1 MTSLR
6 GALPRKRRSCCPHP
20 KRAKG
25 ASKRCA
31 RVWPKCASC
40 WDRPERSSARL
51 MRLPPT
57 CRQAKAT
64 RTEGFG
70 ILYMYRKAG
79 LNPLERG
86 PMALR
91 RRVFGTYYIFALLVL
106 SLGAAPLR
114 AQVPAPANFLAQHYE
129 VSATLDS
136 IGQSISAIAKIDFKA
151 TEASSSVRV
160 ELHPNLVVKEVKGAD
175 GKPLTFE
182 RDNQNSLIVVV
193 QLPTPVAT
201 AGHVTLTYTYAG
213 LLVNE
218 ENSPVP
224 GVRAALINKDGAY
237 LLLPAR
243 WFPLTNFPS
252 NHYTATFRLNVP
264 DIFAVAGT
272 GKASAPTPMPARN
285 AVEGGR
291 LHYTFECKNR
301 APHGTFVAGNL
312 QLNPKQAAGINVAVY
327 APRASSA
334 NAEEFAV
341 SVARS
346 AIIFSDMFG
355 PIPDPTFTLIQIPDG
370 TFRDYAAPGV
380 LLLSQRI
387 WDPKSSDR
395 TIARLVASQ
404 WWGIQ
409 VMPATPGDVWISD
422 GLARYSEALYAE
434 QNAGKEAGLR
444 AVDEFAVGALMYEDA
459 APIAQAAR
467 LVPYSPDYRSVV
479 MNKGAMLFHMLRA
492 QMGDVAFKAALHDF
506 YFQFAERSARID
518 DFEKIAERHAQAAA
532 KTQQDPPN
540 LRGFFAQWLNSTGV
554 PEFTLEYVVYR
565 TPKGFR
571 VNGKIKQPL
580 DTFRMPVELRIDTE
594 GNPELKTID
603 VIGTESGFTVET
615 FGRPKPGGIR
625 IDPNNLIL
633 KGSTSLR
640 ARAAIA
646 RGEDLAEQGR
656 FYDAVTQYQR
666 ALSIQPGRPLANFR
680 MGEAFFYQKN
690 YQAAANAFREA
701 LQTVPEPSEKWT
713 EVWSHIYLG
722 KIFDMLGQRERAVN
736 EYSKAKQTNDD
747 TGGAQQYAEGFL
759 KKAYSEGGT
768 PVTAPTPAQPAK
780 PAVTIPPPASGEK
793 PVLKKPTPPQ
803 P

>member
-1 MTSLR
+1 
-6 GALPRKRRSCCPHP
+6 
-20 KRAKG
+20 
-25 ASKRCA
+25 
-31 RVWPKCASC
+31 
-40 WDRPERSSARL
+40 
-51 MRLPPT
+51 
-57 CRQAKAT
+57 
-64 RTEGFG
+64 
-70 ILYMYRKAG
+70 
-79 LNPLERG
+79 
-86 PMALR
+86 MALR
-91 RRVFGTYYIFALLVL
+91 QRVPGTFVFCTLILL
-106 SLGAAPLR
+106 SCAAAPLQ
-114 AQVPAPANFLAQHYE
+114 AQAPRPANFLAEHYD
-129 VSATLDS
+129 VSASLDA
-136 IGQSISAIAKIDFKA
+136 IGQSISATAKIDFKA
-151 TEASSSVRV
+151 VEASSSVRV
-160 ELHPNLVVKEVKGAD
+160 ELHPNLIVKEVKGAD

-182 RDNQNSLIVVV
+182 RDNQNPLMVVV

-224 GVRAALINKDGAY
+224 GVRAALISKDGAY

-252 NHYTATFRLNVP
+252 NRYTATFRLNVP

-272 GKASAPTPMPARN
+272 GKASAPSPMPGKN

-291 LHYTFECKNR
+291 LLYTFECKNP

-312 QLNPKQAAGINVAVY
+312 QLNPKQAEGINVAVY

-334 NAEEFAV
+334 NAEEFAA

-355 PIPDPTFTLIQIPDG
+355 PIPDPTFTVIQLPDG
-370 TFRDYAAPGV
+370 TLRDYAAPGV

-387 WDPKSSDR
+387 WEPKSSDR

-409 VMPATPGDVWISD
+409 VLPATPGDVWISD

-467 LVPYSPDYRSVV
+467 LAPYSPDYRSVV
-479 MNKGAMLFHMLRA
+479 LNKGAMLFHMLRA
-492 QMGDVAFKAALHDF
+492 QMGDLAFKSALRDF
-506 YFQFAERSARID
+506 YFQFAEKSARIE
-518 DFEKIAERHAQAAA
+518 DFENLAERRAQAAA
-532 KTQQDPPN
+532 KPPQEPPN

-554 PEFTLEYVVYR
+554 PEFSLEYVVYR

-571 VNGKIKQPL
+571 VVGKIKQPL
-580 DTFRMPVELRIDTE
+580 DTFRMPVDLRIDTE

-615 FGRPKPGGIR
+615 FGRPKPGGIKV
-625 IDPNNLIL
+625 DPNNVIL

-666 ALSIQPGRPLANFR
+666 ALAIQPNRPLANFR

-701 LQTVPEPSEKWT
+701 LQTVPEPSEKWS

-747 TGGAQQYAEGFL
+747 TGGAQQVAEGFL

-768 PVTAPTPAQPAK
+768 SVAAPPAGQTPK
-780 PAVTIPPPASGEK
+780 PAVAIPAPASGEK
-793 PVLKKPTPPQ
+793 PVLKKPNPSQ
-803 P
+803 R

>member
-1 MTSLR
+1 
-6 GALPRKRRSCCPHP
+6 
-20 KRAKG
+20 
-25 ASKRCA
+25 
-31 RVWPKCASC
+31 
-40 WDRPERSSARL
+40 
-51 MRLPPT
+51 
-57 CRQAKAT
+57 
-64 RTEGFG
+64 
-70 ILYMYRKAG
+70 
-79 LNPLERG
+79 
-86 PMALR
+86 MALR
-91 RRVFGTYYIFALLVL
+91 RRVSGTFVFFTLIFL
-106 SLGAAPLR
+106 SCAAAPLQ
-114 AQVPAPANFLAQHYE
+114 AQVSRPVNFLAEHYD
-129 VSATLDS
+129 VSASLDA
-136 IGQSISAIAKIDFKA
+136 IGQSISATAKIDFKA
-151 TEASSSVRV
+151 VEASSSVRV
-160 ELHPNLVVKEVKGAD
+160 ELHPNLIVKEVKGAD

-182 RDNQNSLIVVV
+182 RDNQNPLMVVV

-224 GVRAALINKDGAY
+224 GVRAALISKDGAY

-252 NHYTATFRLNVP
+252 NRYTATFRLNVP

-272 GKASAPTPMPARN
+272 GKASAAAPMPGKN

-291 LHYTFECKNR
+291 LLYTFECKNS

-312 QLNPKQAAGINVAVY
+312 QLNPKQAEGINVAVY

-334 NAEEFAV
+334 NAEEFAA

-355 PIPDPTFTLIQIPDG
+355 PIPDPTFTLIQLPDG
-370 TFRDYAAPGV
+370 SLRDYAAPGV

-409 VMPATPGDVWISD
+409 VLPATPGDVWISD

-467 LVPYSPDYRSVV
+467 LAPYSPDYRSVV
-479 MNKGAMLFHMLRA
+479 LNKGAMLFHMLRA
-492 QMGDVAFKAALHDF
+492 QMGDVAFKSTLRDF
-506 YFQFAERSARID
+506 YFQFAEKSARD
-518 DFEKIAERHAQAAA
+518 EDFENIAERRAQAAA
-532 KTQQDPPN
+532 KAPQEPPN

-554 PEFTLEYVVYR
+554 PEFSLEYVVYR

-571 VNGKIKQPL
+571 VVGKIKQPL
-580 DTFRMPVELRIDTE
+580 DTFRMPVDLRIDTE
-594 GNPELKTID
+594 GNPEQKTVE

-615 FGRPKPGGIR
+615 FGRPKPGGIK
-625 IDPNNLIL
+625 IDPNNVIL

-666 ALSIQPGRPLANFR
+666 ALAIQPNRPLANFR

-701 LQTVPEPSEKWT
+701 LQTVPEPSEKWS

-747 TGGAQQYAEGFL
+747 TGGAQQVAEGFL

-768 PVTAPTPAQPAK
+768 SVAAPATSAPAK
-780 PAVTIPPPASGEK
+780 PVAAIPAPASGEK
-793 PVLKKPTPPQ
+793 PVLKKPNPLQ
-803 P
+803 Q

>member
-1 MTSLR
+1 MFL
-6 GALPRKRRSCCPHP
+6 SC
-20 KRAKG
+20 A
-25 ASKRCA
+25 
-31 RVWPKCASC
+31 
-40 WDRPERSSARL
+40 
-51 MRLPPT
+51 
-57 CRQAKAT
+57 
-64 RTEGFG
+64 
-70 ILYMYRKAG
+70 
-79 LNPLERG
+79 
-86 PMALR
+86 
-91 RRVFGTYYIFALLVL
+91 
-106 SLGAAPLR
+106 AAPLQ
-114 AQVPAPANFLAQHYE
+114 AQVPRPATFLAEHYDI
-129 VSATLDS
+129 SATLDA
-136 IGQSISAIAKIDFKA
+136 IGQSISATAKIDFKA
-151 TEASSSVRV
+151 VEASSSVRV

-201 AGHVTLTYTYAG
+201 AGHVTLTYTYSG

-252 NHYTATFRLNVP
+252 NRYTATFRLNVP

-272 GKASAPTPMPARN
+272 GKASAPSPMPGKN

-291 LHYTFECKNR
+291 LLYTFECKSL
-301 APHGTFVAGNL
+301 AAHGTFVVGNL
-312 QLNPKQAAGINVAVY
+312 QLNPKQAEGINVAVY
-327 APRASSA
+327 APRAAPA
-334 NAEEFAV
+334 NAADFAA

-355 PIPDPTFTLIQIPDG
+355 PIPDPSFTLIQIPDG

-387 WDPKSSDR
+387 WDPKASDR

-409 VMPATPGDVWISD
+409 VLPATPGDVWISD

-467 LVPYSPDYRSVV
+467 LIPYSPDYRSVV

-492 QMGDVAFKAALHDF
+492 QMGDVAFKSALHDF
-506 YFQFAERSARID
+506 YFQFAEKSARIED
-518 DFEKIAERHAQAAA
+518 LENIAERHAQAAV
-532 KTQQDPPN
+532 KPPQESPN
-540 LRGFFAQWLNSTGV
+540 LRAFFAQWLNSTGV
-554 PEFTLEYVVYR
+554 PDFTIEYVVYR

-571 VNGKIKQPL
+571 VVGKIKQPL
-580 DTFRMPVELRIDTE
+580 DTFRMPVDLRIDTE
-594 GNPELKTID
+594 GNPEQKTID

-615 FGRPKPGGIR
+615 FGRPKPGGIK
-625 IDPNNLIL
+625 IDPNNVIL

-656 FYDAVTQYQR
+656 FYDAVAQYQR
-666 ALSIQPGRPLANFR
+666 ALSIQPSRPLANFR

-690 YQAAANAFREA
+690 YQAAANSFKEA

-747 TGGAQQYAEGFL
+747 TGGAQAAAEGFL
-759 KKAYSEGGT
+759 KKAYTEGGT
-768 PVTAPTPAQPAK
+768 SVAAPAATTPAK
-780 PAVTIPPPASGEK
+780 PAVAIPPPASGEK
-793 PVLKKPTPPQ
+793 PVLKKPAPPQ
-803 P
+803 

>member
-1 MTSLR
+1 
-6 GALPRKRRSCCPHP
+6 
-20 KRAKG
+20 
-25 ASKRCA
+25 
-31 RVWPKCASC
+31 
-40 WDRPERSSARL
+40 
-51 MRLPPT
+51 
-57 CRQAKAT
+57 
-64 RTEGFG
+64 
-70 ILYMYRKAG
+70 
-79 LNPLERG
+79 
-86 PMALR
+86 MALR
-91 RRVFGTYYIFALLVL
+91 RRVSGTFFFFTLIFLLCAV
-106 SLGAAPLR
+106 GPLQ
-114 AQVPAPANFLAQHYE
+114 AQVPRPANFLAEHYD
-129 VSATLDS
+129 VSASLDA
-136 IGQSISAIAKIDFKA
+136 IAQSISATAKIDFKA
-151 TEASSSVRV
+151 VEASSSVRV
-160 ELHPNLVVKEVKGAD
+160 ELHPNLLVKEVKGPD

-182 RDNQNSLIVVV
+182 RDNQNPLIVVV
-193 QLPTPVAT
+193 QLPTPVAA
-201 AGHVTLTYTYAG
+201 AGHVTLAYTYSG

-224 GVRAALINKDGAY
+224 GVRAALISKDGAY

-252 NHYTATFRLNVP
+252 NRYTATFRLNVP

-272 GKASAPTPMPARN
+272 GKASAPSPMPGKN

-291 LHYTFECKNR
+291 LLYTFECKNP

-312 QLNPKQAAGINVAVY
+312 QLNPKQAEGVNVAVY

-334 NAEEFAV
+334 NAEEFAA
-341 SVARS
+341 SVARA

-355 PIPDPTFTLIQIPDG
+355 PIPDPTFTLIQLPDG
-370 TFRDYAAPGV
+370 TLREYAAPGV
-380 LLLSQRI
+380 LFLSQRI

-395 TIARLVASQ
+395 TTARLVASE

-409 VMPATPGDVWISD
+409 VLPATPGDVWISD

-459 APIAQAAR
+459 APVAQAAR
-467 LVPYSPDYRSVV
+467 LAPYSPDYRSVV

-492 QMGDVAFKAALHDF
+492 QMGDVAFKSALRDF
-506 YFQFAERSARID
+506 YFQFAEKSARIE
-518 DFEKIAERHAQAAA
+518 DFENIAERHAQAAA
-532 KTQQDPPN
+532 KPVQEPPS

-554 PEFTLEYVVYR
+554 PEFSLEYVVYR

-571 VNGKIKQPL
+571 VVGKIKQPL
-580 DTFRMPVELRIDTE
+580 DTFRMPVDLRIDTE
-594 GNPELKTID
+594 GNPEQKTID

-615 FGRPKPGGIR
+615 FGRPKPGGIK
-625 IDPNNLIL
+625 IDPNNVIL

-666 ALSIQPGRPLANFR
+666 ALAIQPNRPLANFR

-690 YQAAANAFREA
+690 YQAAANAFRES

-747 TGGAQQYAEGFL
+747 TGGAQQVAEGFL

-768 PVTAPTPAQPAK
+768 SVAAPPAGGTAK
-780 PAVTIPPPASGEK
+780 PVVAIPAPASGEK
-793 PVLKKPTPPQ
+793 PVLKKPNPSPR
-803 P
+803 

>member
-1 MTSLR
+1 MYI
-6 GALPRKRRSCCPHP
+6 GA
-20 KRAKG
+20 
-25 ASKRCA
+25 
-31 RVWPKCASC
+31 
-40 WDRPERSSARL
+40 E
-51 MRLPPT
+51 
-57 CRQAKAT
+57 
-64 RTEGFG
+64 
-70 ILYMYRKAG
+70 
-79 LNPLERG
+79 LNTFERG
-86 PMALR
+86 PMALLR
-91 RRVFGTYYIFALLVL
+91 SASSTFVCLALIFLFRV
-106 SLGAAPLR
+106 AAPLH
-114 AQVPAPANFLAQHYE
+114 AQAPRPATFLAEHYD
-129 VSATLDS
+129 VSASLDA
-136 IGQSISAIAKIDFKA
+136 IGQSISATAKIDFKA
-151 TEASSSVRV
+151 VEASSSVRV
-160 ELHPNLVVKEVKGAD
+160 ELHPNLTVKEVKGAD
-175 GKPLTFE
+175 GKSLTFE
-182 RDNQNSLIVVV
+182 RDNQNPLIVVV

-218 ENSPVP
+218 ENSPIP

-252 NHYTATFRLNVP
+252 NRYTATFRLNVP

-272 GKASAPTPMPARN
+272 GKASAPSPMPGKN

-291 LHYTFECKNR
+291 LLYTFECKNP
-301 APHGTFVAGNL
+301 APHGTFVAGKL
-312 QLNPKQAAGINVAVY
+312 QLNPKQAEGINVAVY
-327 APRASSA
+327 APKASSA
-334 NAEEFAV
+334 NAAEFAS

-346 AIIFSDMFG
+346 AIIFSDMYG
-355 PIPDPTFTLIQIPDG
+355 PIPDPTFTVIQIPDG
-370 TFRDYAAPGV
+370 TLRDYAGPGV

-387 WDPKSSDR
+387 WDPKGSDR

-404 WWGIQ
+404 WWGVQ
-409 VMPATPGDVWISD
+409 VLPATPGDVWISD

-467 LVPYSPDYRSVV
+467 LAPYSPDYRSVV

-492 QMGDVAFKAALHDF
+492 QMGDVAFKSALRDF
-506 YFQFAERSARID
+506 YFQFAEKSARD
-518 DFEKIAERHAQAAA
+518 EDFENIAERRAQAAA
-532 KTQQDPPN
+532 KPPQEPPN

-554 PEFTLEYVVYR
+554 PEFSLEYVVYR

-571 VNGKIKQPL
+571 VVGKIKQPL
-580 DTFRMPVELRIDTE
+580 DTFRMPLDLRIDTE
-594 GNPELKTID
+594 GNPEQKTVD

-615 FGRPKPGGIR
+615 FGRPKPGGIKV
-625 IDPNNLIL
+625 DPNNVIL
-633 KGSTSLR
+633 KGSTGLR

-656 FYDAVTQYQR
+656 FYDAVGQYQR

-690 YQAAANAFREA
+690 YQASANAFREA

-713 EVWSHIYLG
+713 ECWSHIYLG
-722 KIFDMLGQRERAVN
+722 KIFDLLGQRERAVN

-747 TGGAQQYAEGFL
+747 TGGCQAESERWV
-759 KKAYSEGGT
+759 KKPYSEGGT
-768 PVTAPTPAQPAK
+768 SVAAPAATTPAK
-780 PAVTIPPPASGEK
+780 PAANIPPPASGEK
-793 PVLKKPTPPQ
+793 PVLKKPAPPQ
-803 P
+803 Q

>member
-1 MTSLR
+1 
-6 GALPRKRRSCCPHP
+6 
-20 KRAKG
+20 
-25 ASKRCA
+25 
-31 RVWPKCASC
+31 
-40 WDRPERSSARL
+40 
-51 MRLPPT
+51 
-57 CRQAKAT
+57 
-64 RTEGFG
+64 
-70 ILYMYRKAG
+70 
-79 LNPLERG
+79 
-86 PMALR
+86 MALR
-91 RRVFGTYYIFALLVL
+91 RRVSGTFVFFTLIFL
-106 SLGAAPLR
+106 SCAAAPLP
-114 AQVPAPANFLAQHYE
+114 AQVPRPANFLAEHYD
-129 VSATLDS
+129 VSASLDA
-136 IGQSISAIAKIDFKA
+136 IGQSISATAKIEFKA
-151 TEASSSVRV
+151 VEASSSVRV
-160 ELHPNLVVKEVKGAD
+160 ELHPNLIVKEVKGAD

-182 RDNQNSLIVVV
+182 RDNQNPLMVVV

-201 AGHVTLTYTYAG
+201 AGHVTLTYAYAG
-213 LLVNE
+213 LLVSE

-252 NHYTATFRLNVP
+252 NRYTATFRLNVP

-272 GKASAPTPMPARN
+272 GKASAPTPMPGKN

-291 LHYTFECKNR
+291 LLYTFECKNP

-312 QLNPKQAAGINVAVY
+312 QLNPKQAEGINVAVY

-334 NAEEFAV
+334 NAEEFAA

-355 PIPDPTFTLIQIPDG
+355 PIPDPTFTLIQLPDG
-370 TFRDYAAPGV
+370 TLRDYAAPGV

-387 WDPKSSDR
+387 WEPKSSDR

-409 VMPATPGDVWISD
+409 VLPATPADVWISD

-467 LVPYSPDYRSVV
+467 LAPYSPDYRSVV
-479 MNKGAMLFHMLRA
+479 LNKGAMLFHMLRA
-492 QMGDVAFKAALHDF
+492 QMGDVAFKSALRDF
-506 YFQFAERSARID
+506 YFQFAEKSARIE
-518 DFEKIAERHAQAAA
+518 DFENIAERHAQAAA
-532 KTQQDPPN
+532 KPPQEPPN

-554 PEFTLEYVVYR
+554 PEFSLEYVVYR

-571 VNGKIKQPL
+571 VVGKIKQPL
-580 DTFRMPVELRIDTE
+580 DTFRMPVDLRIDTE
-594 GNPELKTID
+594 GNPEQKTVD

-615 FGRPKPGGIR
+615 FGRPKPGGIK
-625 IDPNNLIL
+625 IDPNNVIL

-666 ALSIQPGRPLANFR
+666 ALAIQPNRPLANFR

-701 LQTVPEPSEKWT
+701 LQTVPEPSEKWS

-747 TGGAQQYAEGFL
+747 TGGAQQVAEGFL

-768 PVTAPTPAQPAK
+768 SVAAPPAGQTAK
-780 PAVTIPPPASGEK
+780 PAVAIPAPASGEK
-793 PVLKKPTPPQ
+793 PVLKKPNPSLMIGIALQ
-803 P
+803 R

>member
-1 MTSLR
+1 
-6 GALPRKRRSCCPHP
+6 
-20 KRAKG
+20 
-25 ASKRCA
+25 
-31 RVWPKCASC
+31 
-40 WDRPERSSARL
+40 
-51 MRLPPT
+51 
-57 CRQAKAT
+57 
-64 RTEGFG
+64 
-70 ILYMYRKAG
+70 
-79 LNPLERG
+79 
-86 PMALR
+86 MALR
-91 RRVFGTYYIFALLVL
+91 RRVPGIFVFFTLIFL
-106 SLGAAPLR
+106 SCAAAPLQ
-114 AQVPAPANFLAQHYE
+114 AQAPRPANFLAEHYD
-129 VSATLDS
+129 VSASLDA
-136 IGQSISAIAKIDFKA
+136 IGQSISATAKIDFKA
-151 TEASSSVRV
+151 VEASSSVRV
-160 ELHPNLVVKEVKGAD
+160 ELHPNLIVKEVKGAD

-182 RDNQNSLIVVV
+182 RDNQNPLMVVV

-224 GVRAALINKDGAY
+224 GVRAALISKEGAY

-252 NHYTATFRLNVP
+252 NRYTATFRLNVP

-272 GKASAPTPMPARN
+272 GKASAPSPMPGKN

-291 LHYTFECKNR
+291 LLYTFECKNP

-312 QLNPKQAAGINVAVY
+312 QLNPKQAEGINVAVY

-334 NAEEFAV
+334 NAEEFAA

-355 PIPDPTFTLIQIPDG
+355 PIPDPTFTVIQLPDG
-370 TFRDYAAPGV
+370 TLRDYAAPGV

-387 WDPKSSDR
+387 WEPKSSDR

-409 VMPATPGDVWISD
+409 VLPATPGDVWISD

-467 LVPYSPDYRSVV
+467 LAPYSPDYRSVV
-479 MNKGAMLFHMLRA
+479 LNKGAMLFHMLRA
-492 QMGDVAFKAALHDF
+492 QMGDLAFKSALRDF
-506 YFQFAERSARID
+506 YFQFAEKSAQIE
-518 DFEKIAERHAQAAA
+518 DFENLAERRAQAAA
-532 KTQQDPPN
+532 KPPQEPPN

-554 PEFTLEYVVYR
+554 PEFSLEYVVYR

-571 VNGKIKQPL
+571 VVGKIKQPL
-580 DTFRMPVELRIDTE
+580 DTFRMPVDLRIDTE

-615 FGRPKPGGIR
+615 FGRPKPGGIKV
-625 IDPNNLIL
+625 DPNNVIL

-666 ALSIQPGRPLANFR
+666 ALAIQPNRPLANFR

-701 LQTVPEPSEKWT
+701 LQTVPEPSEKWS

-747 TGGAQQYAEGFL
+747 TGGAQQVAEGFL

-768 PVTAPTPAQPAK
+768 SVAAPPAGQTPK
-780 PAVTIPPPASGEK
+780 PAVAIPAPASGEK
-793 PVLKKPTPPQ
+793 PVLKKPNPSLR
-803 P
+803 

>member
-1 MTSLR
+1 
-6 GALPRKRRSCCPHP
+6 
-20 KRAKG
+20 
-25 ASKRCA
+25 
-31 RVWPKCASC
+31 
-40 WDRPERSSARL
+40 
-51 MRLPPT
+51 
-57 CRQAKAT
+57 
-64 RTEGFG
+64 
-70 ILYMYRKAG
+70 
-79 LNPLERG
+79 
-86 PMALR
+86 MALR
-91 RRVFGTYYIFALLVL
+91 RRVSGTFVFFTLIFLACA
-106 SLGAAPLR
+106 AAPLH
-114 AQVPAPANFLAQHYE
+114 AQAPRPVNFLAEHYD
-129 VSATLDS
+129 VSASLDA
-136 IGQSISAIAKIDFKA
+136 IGQSIAATAKIEFKA
-151 TEASSSVRV
+151 VEASSSVRV
-160 ELHPNLVVKEVKGAD
+160 ELHPNLIVKEVKGAD
-175 GKPLTFE
+175 GRPLTFE
-182 RDNQNSLIVVV
+182 RDNQNPLIVVV

-252 NHYTATFRLNVP
+252 NRYTATFRMNVP

-272 GKASAPTPMPARN
+272 GKASAPTPMPGKN

-291 LHYTFECKNR
+291 LLYTFECKNP

-312 QLNPKQAAGINVAVY
+312 QLNPKQAEGINVAVY

-334 NAEEFAV
+334 NAEEFAA

-346 AIIFSDMFG
+346 AIIFSDLFG
-355 PIPDPTFTLIQIPDG
+355 PIPDPTFTVIQMPDG
-370 TFRDYAAPGV
+370 TLREYAAPGV
-380 LLLSQRI
+380 LLLSRRI

-409 VMPATPGDVWISD
+409 VLPATTGDVWISD

-459 APIAQAAR
+459 APVAQAAR
-467 LVPYSPDYRSVV
+467 LAPYSPDYRSVV

-492 QMGDVAFKAALHDF
+492 QMGDEAFKSTLRDF
-506 YFQFAERSARID
+506 YFQFAEKSARID
-518 DFEKIAERHAQAAA
+518 DFENIALRRAQAA
-532 KTQQDPPN
+532 KPPLDPSN

-554 PEFTLEYVVYR
+554 PEFSLEYVVYR

-571 VNGKIKQPL
+571 VVGKIKQPL
-580 DTFRMPVELRIDTE
+580 DTFRMPVDLRIDTE
-594 GNPELKTID
+594 GNPEQKTVD

-615 FGRPKPGGIR
+615 FGRPKPGGIK

-666 ALSIQPGRPLANFR
+666 ALAIQPNRPLANFR

-747 TGGAQQYAEGFL
+747 TGSAQGVAEGFL
-759 KKAYSEGGT
+759 KKAYTEGGT
-768 PVTAPTPAQPAK
+768 SVAAPPAGQTPK
-780 PAVTIPPPASGEK
+780 PAAAIPPPASGEK
-793 PVLKKPTPPQ
+793 PVLKKPNPSE
-803 P
+803 

>member
-1 MTSLR
+1 
-6 GALPRKRRSCCPHP
+6 
-20 KRAKG
+20 
-25 ASKRCA
+25 
-31 RVWPKCASC
+31 
-40 WDRPERSSARL
+40 
-51 MRLPPT
+51 
-57 CRQAKAT
+57 
-64 RTEGFG
+64 
-70 ILYMYRKAG
+70 
-79 LNPLERG
+79 
-86 PMALR
+86 MALR
-91 RRVFGTYYIFALLVL
+91 PRVPATFFFFTLIFLACATA
-106 SLGAAPLR
+106 SLQ
-114 AQVPAPANFLAQHYE
+114 AQVPRPATFLAEHYD
-129 VSATLDS
+129 VSASIDA
-136 IGQSISAIAKIDFKA
+136 IGQSISATAKIDFKA
-151 TEASSSVRV
+151 VEASSSVRV
-160 ELHPNLVVKEVKGAD
+160 ELHPNLIVKEVKGAD

-182 RDNQNSLIVVV
+182 RDNQNPLAVVV

-213 LLVNE
+213 LLFNE

-224 GVRAALINKDGAY
+224 GVRAARIDKDGAY

-252 NHYTATFRLNVP
+252 NRYTATFRLNVP
-264 DIFAVAGT
+264 DTFAVAGT
-272 GKASAPTPMPARN
+272 GKASAPSPMPGKN

-291 LHYTFECKNR
+291 LLYTFECKNL
-301 APHGTFVAGNL
+301 AAHGTFVGGNL
-312 QLNPKQAAGINVAVY
+312 QLNPKQAEGVNVAVY
-327 APRASSA
+327 TPRAASA
-334 NAEEFAV
+334 NAEEFAA

-355 PIPDPTFTLIQIPDG
+355 PIPDPTFTVVQIPDG

-387 WDPKSSDR
+387 WDPKFSDR

-409 VMPATPGDVWISD
+409 VLPATPGDVWISD

-434 QNAGKEAGLR
+434 QNTGKEAGLR

-459 APIAQAAR
+459 APIGQAAR
-467 LVPYSPDYRSVV
+467 LVPFSPDYRSVV

-518 DFEKIAERHAQAAA
+518 DFENIAERHAQAAA
-532 KTQQDPPN
+532 KPGQDPPN
-540 LRGFFAQWLNSTGV
+540 LRAFFAQWLNSTGV

-571 VNGKIKQPL
+571 VVGKIKQPL
-580 DTFRMPVELRIDTE
+580 DTFRMPVDLRIDTE
-594 GNPELKTID
+594 GNPEQKTID

-615 FGRPKPGGIR
+615 FGRPKPGGIK
-625 IDPNNLIL
+625 IDPNNVIL

-666 ALSIQPGRPLANFR
+666 ALSIQPSRPLANFR

-690 YQAAANAFREA
+690 YQAAANAFKEA
-701 LQTVPEPSEKWT
+701 LQTVPDPSEKWT
-713 EVWSHIYLG
+713 EVWSHIYIG

-736 EYSKAKQTNDD
+736 EYSKAKQTNDN
-747 TGGAQQYAEGFL
+747 TGGAQSTAEGFL

-768 PVTAPTPAQPAK
+768 SVAAPAATEPAK
-780 PAVTIPPPASGEK
+780 PAVAIPPPASGEK
-793 PVLKKPTPPQ
+793 PVLKKPAPPPQ
-803 P
+803 